1 MDIKSNL
8 QLLSE
13 AAEFDLRETDDSII
27 TIDTVREAYDL
38 IPEAD
43 EPIVTESTDVIIT
56 NTRDGEYY
64 VEMVNLAPFM
74 FDSGITNIAE
84 ALDIVAEANNLPKKS
99 VGLIIESQDAVDAYL
114 EAAKKKSEKTKDPKH
129 AKKAAEKINKSNA
142 AAAKLLKNGYKVKKK
157 SVNSKVC
164 PSCGKVA
171 EKCMCELAV
180 IEAAKARQEAR
191 KKPKPVKKATGPS
204 AKGAVPSK
212 GKCKICGKDP
222 CKCSGKGVAKTRE
235 CSSPSGLNV
244 K

>member
-13 AAEFDLRETDDSII
+13 AAEFDLRETDTSAIN
-27 TIDTVREAYDL
+27 IDTVREAYDL

-84 ALDIVAEANNLPKKS
+84 ALDIVAEANGLPKKS
-99 VGLIIESQDAVDAYL
+99 VGLIIESQEAVDAYL
-114 EAAKKKSEKTKDPKH
+114 EAAKKKSAKTKDPKH

-171 EKCMCELAV
+171 AKCMCELAV

-191 KKPKPVKKATGPS
+191 KKPSKKATGPS

-212 GKCKICGKDP
+212 GKCKNCGQDP
-222 CKCSGKGVAKTRE
+222 CKCSGKGVAKTKE
-235 CSSPSGLNV
+235 CSLSGSNF